1 MLRPHI
7 VNDNTRFPKCKT
19 RINVDIRTNLEEEW
33 VIRSIED
40 HRWLPGLKFLVRWEL
55 GDASWEPLKVVDKLE
70 ALDHYL
76 ELEGVGNPF
85 KLRRK

>member
-1 MLRPHI
+1 MHRAG
-7 VNDNTRFPKCKT
+7 V
-19 RINVDIRTNLEEEW
+19 RTNCNTDEEW
-33 VIRSIED
+33 VVRSIED
-40 HRWLPGLKFLVRWEL
+40 HRWSPDLKFLVCWEL

-76 ELEGVGNPF
+76 KLEGVSDPL